1 MDTDVLEEKIK
12 VANNRIEKLEVKVDS
27 LSDFK
32 YTVNQLSDTVKDLKV
47 TVENI
52 KNEPVDNY
60 KKYKFNIVN
69 YILLAIIGFLLAYFG
84 LK

>member
-1 MDTDVLEEKIK
+1 MNEEVILEKIK

-32 YTVNQLSDTVKDLKV
+32 YTVNQLSDTVKDLKI

-52 KNEPVDNY
+52 KNEPADNY
-60 KKYKFNIVN
+60 KRYKFNVIN
-69 YILLAIIGFLLAYFG
+69 YILLAIIGFILAYFG

>member
-1 MDTDVLEEKIK
+1 MNEEVLLEKIK
-12 VANNRIEKLEVKVDS
+12 VANNRLEKLEDKVES

-32 YTVNQLSDTVKDLKV
+32 HTVNQLSDTVKDLKV
-47 TVENI
+47 AVDTI
-52 KNEPVDNY
+52 KNEPMDNY
-60 KKYKFNIVN
+60 KKYKFNVVN